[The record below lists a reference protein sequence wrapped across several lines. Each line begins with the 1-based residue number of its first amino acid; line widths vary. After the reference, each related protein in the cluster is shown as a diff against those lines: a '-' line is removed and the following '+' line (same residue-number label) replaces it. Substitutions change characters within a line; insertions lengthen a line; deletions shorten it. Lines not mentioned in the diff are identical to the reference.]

1 MKKKIIDMDI
11 RDIKKLFGEER
22 PSNWGDILDID
33 LYMDQIVGYME
44 RQHIGFRVSEN
55 LTGAMVN
62 NYVKQNIMPKASGK
76 KYNREHVA
84 YLTAICLLK
93 QIVPVKDVGY
103 LLENQISKDTTS
115 QFYKKYVS
123 VLDEKL
129 TLTND
134 KIDKSMT
141 NDEIAELALELAIS
155 SYTQKLAC
163 ECLLNYINDKD

>member
-1 MKKKIIDMDI
+1 M
-11 RDIKKLFGEER
+11 
-22 PSNWGDILDID
+22 
-33 LYMDQIVGYME
+33 
-44 RQHIGFRVSEN
+44 
-55 LTGAMVN
+55 
-62 NYVKQNIMPKASGK
+62 
-76 KYNREHVA
+76 
-84 YLTAICLLK
+84 
-93 QIVPVKDVGY
+93 GY

-134 KIDKSMT
+134 KIDESMT